1 MARIILT
8 VPDGTQAR
16 VISDHGEFC
25 GPFPPLSS
33 EFRAICDRLIE
44 QGIVP
49 EPYVEPALPDP
60 IVVDALAFRRLFTQA
75 ERLAITAAAR
85 TDDTVRMFMDH
96 AAAAAMLQLDHPDVA
111 QGLDYLVASGI
122 ITRARADAIKAG
134 RAPS

>member
-16 VISDHGEFC
+16 VIHDDGEFC

-33 EFRAICDRLIE
+33 EFKAICDRLME

-49 EPYVEPALPDP
+49 EPCVGPAQPDP
-60 IVVDALAFRRLFTQA
+60 IVVDALAFRRLFTEA
-75 ERLAITAAAR
+75 ERRAITAAAR
-85 TDDTVRMFMDH
+85 SDDTVRMFMDD
-96 AAAAAMLQLDHPDVA
+96 AAAAAMLQLDHPDVT

-122 ITRARADAIKAG
+122 ITRARADTIKAG
-134 RAPS
+134 EGPS